1 MFDMDLNTPLILE
14 LKPVTASNF
23 ENVRISNELVNIKL
37 RKIEAVLRRCSV
49 KKVFLKI
56 SQNLQENILPESLF

>member
-1 MFDMDLNTPLILE
+1 MFDMNLNTPLILE

>member
-49 KKVFLKI
+49 KKLFLKI

>member
-14 LKPVTASNF
+14 LKPVTESNF

>member
-1 MFDMDLNTPLILE
+1 MDLNTPLILE

>member
-1 MFDMDLNTPLILE
+1 MFDMDLNTSLILE

>member
-23 ENVRISNELVNIKL
+23 ENAISNELVNIKL

-49 KKVFLKI
+49 KKLFLKI